1 MSKENNFAHSNL
13 KKRHIEQ
20 IETLNINCFSNSTSK
35 NDNHAVESQNTTI
48 TQSLICKPIN
58 FGLFMATAYVLGVI
72 SAVGIYICKIYTR
85 CCKKKENKTI
95 KIIKRIENSREDETQ
110 RCPNVNLQHV

>member
-1 MSKENNFAHSNL
+1 MSKENNLAHSNVR
-13 KKRHIEQ
+13 KRHIEK
-20 IETLNINCFSNSTSK
+20 IETLNINCYSNSTSK
-35 NDNHAVESQNTTI
+35 NDDHAVESLNTKV
-48 TQSLICKPIN
+48 TQSLTCKPLY

-72 SAVGIYICKIYTR
+72 SAVGIYICKIYAR
-85 CCKKKENKTI
+85 CCKKKQNKTI